1 MVVTELLNPSL
12 IELKLKGSTKTAV
25 IEELLDLLI
34 SSGKIKD
41 KALALKDCVIRE
53 NYLSTGFENGLAVPH
68 AKTESVSELL
78 LAFGISRAGIE
89 FDSLD
94 GKPAHFIFLL
104 LSPVNESGPHIKVL
118 AQITRQFH
126 DATIADKILAANSD
140 EEIMNIFQSI
150 ND

>member
-12 IELKLKGSTKTAV
+12 IQLKLKGRTKTAV

-34 SSGKIKD
+34 SGGKIKD
-41 KALALKDCVIRE
+41 KGLALKDCVIRE

-68 AKTESVSELL
+68 AKTEAVSDLV
-78 LAFGISRAGIE
+78 LAFGVSSAGIE

-104 LSPVNESGPHIKVL
+104 LSPINESGPHIKVL
-118 AQITRQFH
+118 SQITRQFQ
-126 DATIADKILAANSD
+126 DPTIADKILAANSAED
-140 EEIMNIFQSI
+140 IMNIFQSI

>member
-12 IELKLKGSTKTAV
+12 IELELKGRTKTAV

-68 AKTESVSELL
+68 AKTEAVSDLL
-78 LAFGISRAGIE
+78 LAFGVSRAGVE
-89 FDSLD
+89 FDSMD
-94 GKPAHFIFLL
+94 GKPSHFIFLL
-104 LSPVNESGPHIKVL
+104 LSPINESGPHIKVL
-118 AQITRQFH
+118 SQITRQFQ
-126 DATIADKILAANSD
+126 DAKIVDKIFAAESA
-140 EEIMNIFQSI
+140 EEVMNIFQSI

>member
-1 MVVTELLNPSL
+1 MVIIELLNPSL
-12 IELKLKGSTKTAV
+12 IQLELRGRTKTAV

-34 SSGKIKD
+34 NRGKIRD
-41 KALALKDCVIRE
+41 KTLALKDCVIRE

-68 AKTESVSELL
+68 AKTEAVSDLL
-78 LAFGISRAGIE
+78 LAFGVSKDGVE

-118 AQITRQFH
+118 AQITRQFQ
-126 DATIADKILAANSD
+126 DATIANKILAANSAED
-140 EEIMNIFQSI
+140 IMNIFQSI